1 MQYQSLQEFVG
12 DLCRISEHVVANPL
26 QSPRKAAKEL
36 GLNSTISF
44 LARGSLP
51 LTLNSAS
58 LGLSSSLFPLLTSL
72 FALLTSLF
80 AWRKYNKEAQERKQ
94 EKERAI
100 REIIARQQAVIRKLE
115 TINAQNSVEIDNL
128 KRMLDLLEQSKKQ
141 IEKA

>member
-12 DLCRISEHVVANPL
+12 DLSRISEHVVANPL
-26 QSPRKAAKEL
+26 QSPSKAAKEL

-58 LGLSSSLFPLLTSL
+58 LGLSSSLFVWLTSL
-72 FALLTSLF
+72 FALSTSLF
-80 AWRKYNKEAQERKQ
+80 AWRKYKEAQERKQ

-100 REIIARQQAVIRKLE
+100 REIIAHQQAVIRKLE
-115 TINAQNSVEIDNL
+115 SINAQNSVEIDNL
-128 KRMLDLLEQSKKQ
+128 NNMLELLEKSKKQ

>member
-12 DLCRISEHVVANPL
+12 DLSRISEHVVANPL
-26 QSPRKAAKEL
+26 QSPSKVAKEL

-44 LARGSLP
+44 LARGLLPPILIPSWSLWMYI
-51 LTLNSAS
+51 
-58 LGLSSSLFPLLTSL
+58 
-72 FALLTSLF
+72 
-80 AWRKYNKEAQERKQ
+80 WRKYKEAQERKQ

-100 REIIARQQAVIRKLE
+100 QEIIASQQAVIRKLE

>member
-12 DLCRISEHVVANPL
+12 DLSRISEHVVANPL
-26 QSPRKAAKEL
+26 QSPSKVAKEL

-51 LTLNSAS
+51 LSLNSAS
-58 LGLSSSLFPLLTSL
+58 LGLSSSLFAWLTSL

-80 AWRKYNKEAQERKQ
+80 AWRKYKEAQERKK

-100 REIIARQQAVIRKLE
+100 REIIASQQAVIRKLE

>member
-12 DLCRISEHVVANPL
+12 DLSRISEHVVANPL
-26 QSPRKAAKEL
+26 QSPSKAAKEL

-58 LGLSSSLFPLLTSL
+58 LGLSSSLFVWLTSL
-72 FALLTSLF
+72 FALSTSLF
-80 AWRKYNKEAQERKQ
+80 AWRKYKEAQERKK

-100 REIIARQQAVIRKLE
+100 REIIAHQQAVIRKLE
-115 TINAQNSVEIDNL
+115 SINAQNSVEIDNL
-128 KRMLDLLEQSKKQ
+128 NNMLELLEKSKKQ

>member
-1 MQYQSLQEFVG
+1 M
-12 DLCRISEHVVANPL
+12 
-26 QSPRKAAKEL
+26 
-36 GLNSTISF
+36 
-44 LARGSLP
+44 
-51 LTLNSAS
+51 
-58 LGLSSSLFPLLTSL
+58 
-72 FALLTSLF
+72 F

>member
-12 DLCRISEHVVANPL
+12 DLSRISEHVVANPL
-26 QSPRKAAKEL
+26 QSPSKAAKEL

-58 LGLSSSLFPLLTSL
+58 LGLSSSLFVWLTSL
-72 FALLTSLF
+72 FALSTSLF
-80 AWRKYNKEAQERKQ
+80 AWRKYKEAQERKQ

-100 REIIARQQAVIRKLE
+100 REIIAHQQAVIRKLE
-115 TINAQNSVEIDNL
+115 SINAQNSVEIDNL
-128 KRMLDLLEQSKKQ
+128 NSMLELLEKSKKQ
-141 IEKA
+141 IEKAN

>member
-26 QSPRKAAKEL
+26 QSPSKAAKEL

-51 LTLNSAS
+51 LTRNAAS
-58 LGLSSSLFPLLTSL
+58 LGLSSSLFALLTSL

-80 AWRKYNKEAQERKQ
+80 AWRKYKEAQERKQ

-100 REIIARQQAVIRKLE
+100 REIIASQQAVIRKLE

>member
-12 DLCRISEHVVANPL
+12 DLSRISEHVVANPL
-26 QSPRKAAKEL
+26 QSPSKAAKEL
-36 GLNSTISF
+36 GLNSTIRF

-58 LGLSSSLFPLLTSL
+58 LGLSSSLFVWLTSL
-72 FALLTSLF
+72 FALSTSLF
-80 AWRKYNKEAQERKQ
+80 AWRKYKEAQERKQ

-100 REIIARQQAVIRKLE
+100 REIIAHQQAVIRKLE
-115 TINAQNSVEIDNL
+115 SINAQNSVEIDNL
-128 KRMLDLLEQSKKQ
+128 NSMLELLEKSKKQ

>member
-12 DLCRISEHVVANPL
+12 DLSRISEHVVANPL
-26 QSPRKAAKEL
+26 QSPSKVAKEL

-51 LTLNSAS
+51 LSLNSAS
-58 LGLSSSLFPLLTSL
+58 LGLSSSLFAWLTSL

-80 AWRKYNKEAQERKQ
+80 AWRKYKEAQERKQ

-100 REIIARQQAVIRKLE
+100 REIIASQQAVIRKLE

>member
-26 QSPRKAAKEL
+26 QSPSKAAKEL

-51 LTLNSAS
+51 LTRNAAS

>member
-12 DLCRISEHVVANPL
+12 DLSRISEHVVANPL
-26 QSPRKAAKEL
+26 QSPSKAAKEL

-58 LGLSSSLFPLLTSL
+58 LGLSSSLFVWLTSL
-72 FALLTSLF
+72 FALSTSLF
-80 AWRKYNKEAQERKQ
+80 AWRKYKEAQERKQ

-100 REIIARQQAVIRKLE
+100 REIIAHQQAVIRKLE
-115 TINAQNSVEIDNL
+115 SINAQNSVEIDNL
-128 KRMLDLLEQSKKQ
+128 NSMLELLEKSKKQ